1 MSYYVLVSGKRDFTD
16 YIVFRYILD
25 KSLASIND
33 NIVIIEGGARGTDA
47 LAKQYAIERHYEFI
61 EFPADWDNYGRA
73 AGIIRNDEMVNF
85 IKDKSCKALF
95 FWDGQSR
102 GTGDCLMRAKR
113 AGIKCEINYI

>member
-16 YIVFRYILD
+16 YIVFRCILD

-33 NIVIIEGGARGTDA
+33 NIIIVEGGARGTDA
-47 LAKQYAIERHYEFI
+47 LAKQYAIEHHYEFI
-61 EFPADWDNYGRA
+61 EFPADWDKYGRA

-85 IKDKSCKALF
+85 IKDKTCKAFF

-102 GTGDCLMRAKR
+102 GTGDCLRRAKR
-113 AGIKCEINYI
+113 AGIKCGIYYI

>member
-16 YIVFRYILD
+16 YIVFRCILD

-33 NIVIIEGGARGTDA
+33 NIIIVEGGARGTDA
-47 LAKQYAIERHYEFI
+47 LAKQYASERHYEFI
-61 EFPADWDNYGRA
+61 EFPADGDKYCRA

-85 IKDKSCKALF
+85 IKDKTCKAFF

-102 GTGDCLMRAKR
+102 GTGDCLRRAKR
-113 AGIKCEINYI
+113 AGIKCGIYYI

>member
-16 YIVFRYILD
+16 YIVFRCILD

-33 NIVIIEGGARGTDA
+33 NIIIVEGGARGTDA
-47 LAKQYAIERHYEFI
+47 LAKQYAIEHHYEFI
-61 EFPADWDNYGRA
+61 EFPADWDKYGKA

-85 IKDKSCKALF
+85 IKDKPCKALF

-102 GTGDCLMRAKR
+102 GTGDCLRRAKR
-113 AGIKCEINYI
+113 AGIKCGIYYI

>member
-1 MSYYVLVSGKRDFTD
+1 MSYYVLISGKRDFTD

-33 NIVIIEGGARGTDA
+33 KIIIIEGGARGTDA
-47 LAKQYAIERHYEFI
+47 LAKQYATERHYDFI
-61 EFPADWDNYGRA
+61 EFPADWDNYGKA

-85 IKDKSCKALF
+85 IKNKSCKALF

-102 GTGDCLMRAKR
+102 GTGDCLRRAIK
-113 AGIKCEINYI
+113 AGIEHEIYYI

>member
-16 YIVFRYILD
+16 YIVFRCILD

-33 NIVIIEGGARGTDA
+33 NIIIVEGGARGTDA
-47 LAKQYAIERHYEFI
+47 LAKQYAIEHHYEFI
-61 EFPADWDNYGRA
+61 EFPADWDKYGRA

-85 IKDKSCKALF
+85 IKDKPCKALF

-102 GTGDCLMRAKR
+102 GTGDCLRRAKR
-113 AGIKCEINYI
+113 AGIKHEIYYI

>member
-1 MSYYVLVSGKRDFTD
+1 MSFYVLVSGKRDFTD
-16 YIVFRYILD
+16 YVRFQNILD
-25 KSLASIND
+25 ESLAHIND
-33 NIVIIEGGARGTDA
+33 RIIIVEGGAKGADA

-61 EFPADWDNYGRA
+61 EFPADWDKYGKA
-73 AGIIRNDEMVNF
+73 AGVIRNDEMVNF

-102 GTGDCLMRAKR
+102 GTGDCLRRAKR